1 MKKNIVFCIL
11 YHNFNNSLFDSE
23 FPSKLKEADIT
34 SIYKKIEKYLKEN
47 YRPVNILTNIS
58 NVDERLMYDQINTHF
73 EKMLSNVQCSF

>member
-73 EKMLSNVQCSF
+73 EKMLFNVQCSF

>member
-1 MKKNIVFCIL
+1 MKKNIVFYVL
-11 YHNFNNSLFDSE
+11 YYNFNNSFFDSE

-58 NVDERLMYDQINTHF
+58 NVDERLMYDQISTYF
-73 EKMLSNVQCSF
+73 ETILSNVQCSF